1 MLNFLNKYFFK
12 KKEKQYKINFNHN
25 KTDLYNFKKNFN
37 LNSKIN
43 DNLLKSLEILFI
55 QTDISIET
63 VIYLMTE
70 IKKQIKEKKIIYS
83 EHLSSIIFETM
94 LKLYQKDDCLIY
106 KEKLNLLSNEIF
118 PKPQVYLF
126 VGVNGVGKTT
136 TIGKMAQKFKNKQK
150 KVLLIAGDTFRSG
163 AVEQLKIWGQ
173 RTQSTVFFKEQ
184 SKSPSNVIFEG
195 LQLAKKENYDIVL
208 CDTAG
213 RLQNKLNLM
222 LELSKIRRVILKVL
236 DYVPQETFLVLDAM
250 MGQNGINQ
258 VSIFQ
263 QNVSITGVILT
274 KLDGSSKGGLI
285 FTIKHLYNIDI
296 KYIGIGEN
304 VEDLIS
310 FEIKNYILSFLK
322 DFFEISKI

>member
-1 MLNFLNKYFFK
+1 MLDFLNKYFFK
-12 KKEKQYKINFNHN
+12 KKETQHKINFNHN
-25 KTDLYNFKKNFN
+25 KNDLYNFKKILN

-55 QTDISIET
+55 QTDISTET

-70 IKKQIKEKKIIYS
+70 IKKQIKEKNIIYS
-83 EHLSSIIFETM
+83 KNLSSIIFETM
-94 LKLYQKDDCLIY
+94 LKLYQKDDFLIY
-106 KEKLNLLSNEIF
+106 QNKVNFLSNEFF
-118 PKPQVYLF
+118 PKPEVYLF

-136 TIGKMAQKFKNKQK
+136 TIGKIAQQFKNKQK

-163 AVEQLKIWGQ
+163 AIEQLKIWGQ

-184 SKSPSNVIFEG
+184 AKSPSNVIFEG
-195 LQLAKKENYDIVL
+195 LQLAKKENYDVVL

-222 LELSKIRRVILKVL
+222 SELSKIRRVILKVL
-236 DYVPQETFLVLDAM
+236 NYEPQETFLVLDAM
-250 MGQNGINQ
+250 MGQNGIDQ

-263 QNVSITGVILT
+263 KNVFINGVILT

-296 KYIGIGEN
+296 KYIGVGEN
-304 VEDLIS
+304 VEDLIP
-310 FEIKNYILSFLK
+310 FEIKNYILNFLK
-322 DFFEISKI
+322 DFF